1 MRVVHGLW
9 AREALCLWA
18 EDPDLPP
25 VPAARGLSPAP
36 HPFACQAAE
45 LADVLA
51 ALPGPAG
58 EAARKAVD
66 AELTLQLPSA
76 AGPAR
81 PLASPELLRPP
92 EPHASPEPHTPAE
105 PHASHT
111 PASAPRVGRVRLARW
126 RVPVLAFAPAA
137 ALD

>member
-1 MRVVHGLW
+1 MRVIHGIW
-9 AREALCLWA
+9 ARGAVCLWA
-18 EDPDLPP
+18 EDPDLP
-25 VPAARGLSPAP
+25 AAPRDQAPSPAL

-45 LADVLA
+45 LADGLA

-76 AGPAR
+76 QGPAR

-92 EPHASPEPHTPAE
+92 EPHPSPELLRPREPHAPHAPAAPHASAE
-105 PHASHT
+105 PHA
-111 PASAPRVGRVRLARW
+111 
-126 RVPVLAFAPAA
+126 
-137 ALD
+137 